1 MSPEYIEG
9 RQSDRLPNAT
19 GMWLEG
25 RLPLPSMNLIAAL
38 ESSFDVVFAL
48 FGIGRN
54 ATPSGGVIKRLRTD
68 RFQSMTILNK
78 LSGKALTV
86 EDSSTDQGARIK
98 QITRSD
104 TPNQRWSIKY
114 VKSNGHHT
122 SPGMIANEARRFW
135 RPMRSLPQ
143 AGCSIMAD
151 HSGLCLDVL
160 NGSTDNTAAVQQAR
174 FDGRSNQLWAFVPDN
189 KGFNFIVNLHSG
201 QVLDVANK
209 SLNNHVTVQQ
219 RPFSG
224 GDHQRWQ
231 LIN

>member
-1 MSPEYIEG
+1 
-9 RQSDRLPNAT
+9 
-19 GMWLEG
+19 MWLEG
-25 RLPLPSMNLIAAL
+25 RLPLPSMNFIGAL

-48 FGIGRN
+48 FGIGKY
-54 ATPSGGVIKRLRTD
+54 ATPSGIIINKLRTD

-78 LSGKALTV
+78 PSGKALTV
-86 EDSSTDQGARIK
+86 EDSSTNQGARIE
-98 QITRSD
+98 QITPSD
-104 TPNQRWSIKY
+104 APNQRWSIKY
-114 VKSNGHHT
+114 VKSIWHHT
-122 SPGMIANEARRFW
+122 SPGVIANEARRFW
-135 RPMRSLPQ
+135 RPVLSLPQ
-143 AGCSIMAD
+143 AGCSIMTD

-174 FDGRSNQLWAFVPDN
+174 FQGWSNQLWAFVPDN

-209 SLNNHVTVQQ
+209 SLNNHVPVQQ
-219 RPFSG
+219 RPFNG

>member
-1 MSPEYIEG
+1 
-9 RQSDRLPNAT
+9 
-19 GMWLEG
+19 MWLEG

-54 ATPSGGVIKRLRTD
+54 ATSSGSIINKLRTD

-78 LSGKALTV
+78 LSGKALAV
-86 EDSSTDQGARIK
+86 EDSSTNQGARIE

-104 TPNQRWSIKY
+104 APNQRWSIKY

-122 SPGMIANEARRFW
+122 SPGVIANEARRFW
-135 RPMRSLPQ
+135 RPMLSLPQ

-174 FDGRSNQLWAFVPDN
+174 FDGWSNQLWAFVPDN
-189 KGFNFIVNLHSG
+189 KGLT
-201 QVLDVANK
+201 
-209 SLNNHVTVQQ
+209 SLSTCTAA
-219 RPFSG
+219 RFSM
-224 GDHQRWQ
+224 
-231 LIN
+231 